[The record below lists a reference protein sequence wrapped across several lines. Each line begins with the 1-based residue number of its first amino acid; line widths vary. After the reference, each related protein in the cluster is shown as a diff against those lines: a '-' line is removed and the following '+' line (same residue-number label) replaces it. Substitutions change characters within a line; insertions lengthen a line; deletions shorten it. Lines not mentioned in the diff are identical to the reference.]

1 MSHSMRFIMIATYF
15 AVIVTTLILMSF
27 YIIGLLSDKLYSAER
42 VDLFAKANII
52 SQSVSEIWEN
62 DPAVAA
68 ESFKEPADRCLA
80 GTNIRGVVVNKSYTV
95 LYDTNSESKMNGKV
109 FMRDVLRRALMGEQV
124 QMMNDR
130 ESDRKMLYTAVPVI
144 ANGQIVG
151 GVYLAH
157 TVENIVTTIRTI
169 RTSLI
174 IFSVLIT
181 LLIGM
186 LSFGVSYI
194 ITSPM
199 EEFTEAAKEISK
211 GNFSK
216 RVKAKGSGEI
226 AEMGNA
232 LNYMCEEL
240 NQIEEKRRK
249 FVSDASHEL
258 KTPMTGIKLICD
270 SLVAIDNPDSAM
282 VKEFMVDMSEEVD
295 RLTRIV
301 ERLLVLTKLD
311 AGESSVS
318 MEKSDVRLLSGHIV
332 KKLAP
337 IAAERNIKI
346 NEEYHE
352 GLFAPVMMDYD
363 RLYEAVYNVVDNAV
377 KYSPPDSEVYV
388 DISENDEWVF
398 IKISDSGPGIPE
410 EASERIFER
419 FYRLDDSR
427 ARETGGTGLGLSIAR
442 EAVVMHGG
450 SITVSENENGGSVF
464 TIILPLDNGGE
475 NAV

>member
-1 MSHSMRFIMIATYF
+1 MRFVMIATYF
-15 AVIVTTLILMSF
+15 AVIVTTLVLMSL
-27 YIIGLLSDKLYSAER
+27 YIIGFLSDNLYSAER
-42 VDLFAKANII
+42 VDMFAKANII
-52 SQSVSEIWEN
+52 AQNVSEVWEN
-62 DPAVAA
+62 DASAAA
-68 ESFKEPADRCLA
+68 EKFREPADRCLA

-95 LYDTNSESKMNGKV
+95 LYDTNTESEMTGKI

-124 QMMNDR
+124 QMMNDS
-130 ESDRKMLYTAVPVI
+130 ESDQKMLYIAVPV
-144 ANGQIVG
+144 AVNGQIVG
-151 GVYLAH
+151 GVYLAQ
-157 TVENIVTTIRTI
+157 TVESIVTTIRTI

-186 LSFGVSYI
+186 LSLGLSYI

-216 RVKAKGSGEI
+216 RVKVKGHGEI
-226 AEMGNA
+226 AEMANA

-240 NQIEEKRRK
+240 SQIEEKRRK

-270 SLVAIDNPDSAM
+270 SLVSIDNPDPEM
-282 VKEFMVDMSEEVD
+282 VKEFMRDMSDEVD

-311 AGESSVS
+311 AGGSSVK
-318 MEKSDVRLLSGHIV
+318 MEKSDIRLLTGHIV
-332 KKLAP
+332 KKLSP
-337 IAAERNIKI
+337 IAAERNITI
-346 NEEYHE
+346 NTDYHE
-352 GLFAPVMMDYD
+352 DLFAPVLMDYD
-363 RLYEAVYNVVDNAV
+363 RLYEAVYNVLDNAV
-377 KYSPPDSEVYV
+377 KYSPPDSTVTV
-388 DISENDEWVF
+388 DVSEKDEWVL
-398 IKISDSGPGIPE
+398 IKITDSGPGIPE
-410 EASERIFER
+410 EARDRIFER

-427 ARETGGTGLGLSIAR
+427 ARETGGTGLGLSIAK
-442 EAVVMHGG
+442 EAVVLHGG
-450 SITVSENENGGSVF
+450 NITVSDGEDGGSVF

-475 NAV
+475 STV